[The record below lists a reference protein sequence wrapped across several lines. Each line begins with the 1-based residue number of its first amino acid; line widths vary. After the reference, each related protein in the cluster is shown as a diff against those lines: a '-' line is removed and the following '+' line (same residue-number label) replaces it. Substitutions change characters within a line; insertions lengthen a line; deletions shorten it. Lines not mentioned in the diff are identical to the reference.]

1 MENFGI
7 DDLLKI
13 AIDREASDLH
23 IKVGSPPRIRV
34 GGDIY
39 PIEDMPVLR
48 PEDTERLVLP
58 ILEEHQRDTFADDK
72 ELDIAYDLPDCEWRF
87 RVNVFLH
94 RKAIGSVLRLIPK
107 EVPTIDGWGL
117 PQILKSLCV
126 KERGFILLTGP
137 TGYGKSTTL
146 AAMIDYINHRQRCH
160 IVTLE
165 DPIEFVFED
174 DLSHITQREVGDDT
188 HSFLHAL
195 ERVLRQDPDVIMVG
209 EMRDP
214 ETMAVALTA
223 AETGHLVMS
232 TLHTNSAAESI
243 DRVIDVFPPHQQN
256 QIRVQL
262 AATVEAVICQTL
274 VPRRTGFG
282 RIASFE
288 IMLAT
293 PAIRNL
299 IRESE
304 THQII
309 NVIQTSA
316 QLGMQTRD
324 QSLRAMYEKGLITY
338 ETALAYC
345 TDPEEFKRS
354 SAFGKVLSASGSG
367 SIKSI

>member
-1 MENFGI
+1 MEHFGI
-7 DDLLKI
+7 DDLLRI
-13 AIDREASDLH
+13 AIDKEASDLH
-23 IKVGSPPRIRV
+23 LKVGSPPSLRV
-34 GGDIY
+34 YGDMF
-39 PIEDMPVLR
+39 PIEDMPVLT
-48 PEDTERLVLP
+48 PEDTERLIMS

-72 ELDIAYDLPDCEWRF
+72 ELDIAYELPDCDWRF

-94 RKAIGSVLRLIPK
+94 RKAIGSVLRLIPV

-117 PQILKSLCV
+117 PQILKDLCE
-126 KERGFILLTGP
+126 KERGFILFTGP

-146 AAMIDYINHRQRCH
+146 AAMVDHINHHRRCH

-195 ERVLRQDPDVIMVG
+195 ERVLRQDPNVIMVG

-214 ETMAVALTA
+214 ETMATALTA

-262 AATVEAVICQTL
+262 AATVEAIICQTL

-282 RIASFE
+282 RLASFE

-293 PAIRNL
+293 PAVRNL

-309 NVIQTSA
+309 NVIQTNV
-316 QLGMQTRD
+316 QMGMQTRD
-324 QSLRAMYEKGLITY
+324 QSLRAMYEKGLIAY
-338 ETALAYC
+338 ETALAYAS
-345 TDPEEFKRS
+345 DPEELRRATTFG
-354 SAFGKVLSASGSG
+354 GKVLSASGRE
-367 SIKSI
+367 